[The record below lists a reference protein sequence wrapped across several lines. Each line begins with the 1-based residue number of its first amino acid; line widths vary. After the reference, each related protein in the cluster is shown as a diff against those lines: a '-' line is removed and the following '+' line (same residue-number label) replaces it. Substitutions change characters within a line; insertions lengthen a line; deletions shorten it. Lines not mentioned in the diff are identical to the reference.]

1 MTGLKVFTQ
10 LLFMAFT
17 TIDRPLLCDYSNRK
31 ICIANPDDNKPLR
44 FQIPRMY
51 IPFGIS
57 GFKAGMGPTK
67 WDVQFS
73 MKGWDEDGNYVNKFY
88 NFLKGLEEYVV
99 HHVYENRQQIFG
111 KDLPEDE
118 IRGMFNSNIKDS
130 GGEPKFR
137 VKVDTDSDDN
147 IKVPIF
153 DSSNNEIGGEVEKG
167 LYSRHSGVAIVEMN
181 SVYFMNKMFGI
192 TWKLHQLKI
201 YEPQRL
207 KGFQFVGLD

>member
-1 MTGLKVFTQ
+1 MS
-10 LLFMAFT
+10 FT
-17 TIDRPLLCDYSNRK
+17 TVDNPLLSDYCNRK
-31 ICIANPDDNKPLR
+31 ICITNPENNKPLR

-57 GFKAGMGPTK
+57 GFKAGMGPMK

-73 MKGWDEDGNYVNKFY
+73 MKGWDEEDNYVNKFY
-88 NFLKGLEEYVV
+88 TFLRGLEEYIV
-99 HHVYENRQQIFG
+99 HHVYENRQTIFG
-111 KDLPEDE
+111 KDLPENE

-137 VKVDTDSDDN
+137 VKVDTAVDGT
-147 IKVPIF
+147 IKPSIF
-153 DSSNNEIGGEVEKG
+153 DAADTDIGAEAEKG

-181 SVYFMNKMFGI
+181 SVYFMNKMFGV
-192 TWKLHQLKI
+192 TWKLHQLKV